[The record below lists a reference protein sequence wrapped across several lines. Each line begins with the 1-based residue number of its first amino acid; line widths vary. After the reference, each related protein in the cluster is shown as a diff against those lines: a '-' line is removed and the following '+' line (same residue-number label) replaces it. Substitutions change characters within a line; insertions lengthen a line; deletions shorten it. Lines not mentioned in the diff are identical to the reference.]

1 MCRPSLP
8 DYSVEFLPSN
18 PWIHQPFEGY
28 DSLGTL
34 IDCWRSGKFELGGG
48 NLCYDRGLRCTEGM
62 FLGAAGLVEEVLEFV
77 DCGVKTVVQSK
88 ASLIAVVVLKGRGC
102 KKERSKSLTDLQN
115 LC

>member
-1 MCRPSLP
+1 MFGEWLR
-8 DYSVEFLPSN
+8 
-18 PWIHQPFEGY
+18 
-28 DSLGTL
+28 
-34 IDCWRSGKFELGGG
+34 

-88 ASLIAVVVLKGRGC
+88 AWLIAVVALRERSQQ
-102 KKERSKSLTDLQN
+102 KERSKSLTDLQN